1 MITYIGTTMRAPG
14 MTLGR
19 EDNVGESAASLKMK
33 PGDTIGAQGG
43 DDQENSVVQRETM
56 TLFRSQVVK
65 LKAPVVESMA
75 L

>member
-1 MITYIGTTMRAPG
+1 MIR
-14 MTLGR
+14 
-19 EDNVGESAASLKMK
+19 
-33 PGDTIGAQGG
+33 
-43 DDQENSVVQRETM
+43 ENSVVQRETM